1 MSVAEKTAT
10 KQGLVVHPA
19 DTVGVATSMLG
30 KGERPTVGLPRLV
43 DSIPAGHKFALSDIS
58 AGQPV
63 IKYGAVIGRAR
74 HDIPAGAHVHSH
86 NLETML
92 GGEQTYS
99 WSAHHP
105 DQTGTTASPSDSF
118 MGYRRFDGRVGIRN
132 EIWVIAMVGC
142 VNRTAERIARM
153 AANQVRGQVDG
164 VHAITHPFGCS
175 QLGDDLDATRAILAG
190 LAQNPNAGGVLLVG
204 LGCESN
210 QFRDLLDS
218 MPDAD
223 PLRVRAFA
231 CQDIEDELDAGISA
245 VVEIAHHMA
254 TTDQREACPVSDLVI
269 GLKCGGSDAF
279 SGLTANPVL
288 GRVTDRLDG
297 AGGSTILTE
306 VPEMF
311 GAEHILMD
319 RAASREVHTEI
330 GAMMNRFK
338 GAVRQKRTS
347 LG

>member
-30 KGERPTVGLPRLV
+30 KGERPAVGLPRLV

-74 HDIPAGAHVHSH
+74 YDIPAGAHVHSH

-105 DQTGTTASPSDSF
+105 DQTGATASASDSF

-164 VHAITHPFGCS
+164 VHAHHPS
-175 QLGDDLDATRAILAG
+175 VR
-190 LAQNPNAGGVLLVG
+190 LL
-204 LGCESN
+204 
-210 QFRDLLDS
+210 
-218 MPDAD
+218 P
-223 PLRVRAFA
+223 
-231 CQDIEDELDAGISA
+231 
-245 VVEIAHHMA
+245 
-254 TTDQREACPVSDLVI
+254 T
-269 GLKCGGSDAF
+269 
-279 SGLTANPVL
+279 
-288 GRVTDRLDG
+288 GR
-297 AGGSTILTE
+297 
-306 VPEMF
+306 
-311 GAEHILMD
+311 
-319 RAASREVHTEI
+319 
-330 GAMMNRFK
+330 
-338 GAVRQKRTS
+338 
-347 LG
+347 